1 MQASFLSF
9 LGDSLKCYF
18 VDFSGA
24 ISALGAI
31 VVCVKTMSEVTSR
44 IAGDLADGLV
54 KGLKAAVE
62 FFVYP
67 LI

>member
-1 MQASFLSF
+1 M
-9 LGDSLKCYF
+9 KCYF
-18 VDFSGA
+18 VDFSGG

-44 IAGDLADGLV
+44 VSGNLADGLV
-54 KGLKAAVE
+54 QGLEAAVE